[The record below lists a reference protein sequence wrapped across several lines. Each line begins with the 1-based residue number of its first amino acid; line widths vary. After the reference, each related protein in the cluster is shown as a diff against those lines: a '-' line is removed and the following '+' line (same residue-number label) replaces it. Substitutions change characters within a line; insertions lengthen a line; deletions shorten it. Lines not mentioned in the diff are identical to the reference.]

1 MKRFFSTIFYIVTGI
16 LVFLVSLIGF
26 ASRWAFSSWGD
37 LDMDEIVFHLQ
48 EPLKGAS
55 SGIVWDYLLKGL
67 LPVVVILVVY
77 VILLILLKKRKRRLL
92 CACAFLLVTIVFA
105 FFVKKSIWDRLDM
118 KNWID
123 GRLHQSNFIEENYV
137 DPTNVK
143 LSFPEKKKNLIY
155 IYLESMETTYA
166 DEASGGAFS
175 VNVIPELTS
184 IAQDNEDFSGSQNN
198 LNGGVVF
205 SGTGF
210 TTGAM
215 FAQTTG
221 LPLKISIGSNFM
233 DTQNSFFPQV
243 TALGDILKEAG
254 YRQVFLLGSDATF
267 GGRRLYYQDHGD
279 FEIRDYLYA
288 KEEGWIDPDYEVWWG
303 YEDQKLFSFAKE
315 TLLELAE
322 GGEPFHLTILTVDTH
337 YEDGYVCDL
346 CDDEF
351 GDDQY
356 ANVMACSSR
365 QTAAFL
371 EWLQQQDFY
380 KDTVVILCGDHT
392 TMDTNFCA
400 DVDGSYQ
407 RKFYTAFVNTAV
419 APEQPEQERA
429 FSSMDLFPTTLAAI
443 GVTIDGNRLAL
454 GTNLFSSTETLLE
467 QYGQDRMK
475 KELLRKSDFLES
487 LEKVDENVTD
497 ALYERYCV
505 VFEDSLSIDSY
516 NSKKG
521 TVNVRVSNIYF
532 MDTLVDESLA
542 IDVERVEVE
551 YQEDGMDQ
559 IHSITLKPDPKDSA
573 SYIGTVDISS
583 WSSLQGELRLNIY
596 TADGFVFTGIDSER
610 VEY

>member
-1 MKRFFSTIFYIVTGI
+1 MTGI